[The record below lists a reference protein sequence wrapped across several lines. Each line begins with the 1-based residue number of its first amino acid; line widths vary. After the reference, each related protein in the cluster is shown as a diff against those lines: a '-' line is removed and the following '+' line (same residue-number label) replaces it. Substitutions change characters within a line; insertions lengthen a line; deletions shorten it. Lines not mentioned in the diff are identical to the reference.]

1 MGAGDKEKKAIRIKK
16 GMLGNPSCKLHFIPV
31 YFINVLMYSVFF

>member
-1 MGAGDKEKKAIRIKK
+1 MGGRVRGRGGGDKEKKAIRIKK

-31 YFINVLMYSVFF
+31 

>member
-1 MGAGDKEKKAIRIKK
+1 MGGRGGRGGGGDKEKKAIRIKK

-31 YFINVLMYSVFF
+31 